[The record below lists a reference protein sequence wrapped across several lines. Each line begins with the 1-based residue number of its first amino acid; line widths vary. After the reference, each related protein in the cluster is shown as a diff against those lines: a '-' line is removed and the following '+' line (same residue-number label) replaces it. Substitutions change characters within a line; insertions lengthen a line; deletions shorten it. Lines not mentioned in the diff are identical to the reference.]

1 MLFRSRDTSTVLQQI
16 LDTKI
21 SPELVPGGGERGSQ
35 PVQRT
40 EETIG
45 PFELQ
50 DFNLY
55 YTSRYGYRPSKVAFL
70 AHHAWSERKPRGQSP
85 IEGMSHHYYYSLLT
99 IKKWLEVFLYR
110 FFNLSQFKRSCLPN
124 TPKVG
129 SGGSLSPRSDWR
141 APADVDSDVWVHEL
155 RQGVPDV

>member
-1 MLFRSRDTSTVLQQI
+1 MFRLENEPPICFAWANLHNALVVGTGDLSELALGWCTYGVGDQMAHYSVNASVPKTLIQHLIRSVISSEQFDRETSAVLQQI
-16 LDTKI
+16 LATQI

-50 DFNLY
+50 DFN
-55 YTSRYGYRPSKVAFL
+55 
-70 AHHAWSERKPRGQSP
+70 H
-85 IEGMSHHYYYSLLT
+85 
-99 IKKWLEVFLYR
+99 
-110 FFNLSQFKRSCLPN
+110 
-124 TPKVG
+124 
-129 SGGSLSPRSDWR
+129 WR
-141 APADVDSDVWVHEL
+141 APADVDSDVWVREL